1 MGSRQSVR
9 VLLFD
14 ESDRILLVR
23 FWDGDHSWWC
33 TPGGGVEAG
42 ETDET
47 AASREL
53 TEELGSIDLEL
64 GSCIWTRRH
73 VGVFRGQPFDQ
84 TERIYVG
91 HAAAF
96 EPRPSPEAL
105 LEHGPDDIRWWT
117 ADELATSADEFAP
130 RRLPE
135 LVLQLLEVG
144 PPTQPVDVGI

>member
-9 VLLFD
+9 VLLLD
-14 ESDRILLVR
+14 EADRVLLVR

-53 TEELGSIDLEL
+53 AEELGNVDVEL
-64 GSCIWTRRH
+64 GPCIWTRRH

-84 TERIYVG
+84 AERIYLG
-91 HAAAF
+91 HVAAF
-96 EPRPSPEAL
+96 EPRPSPAAL

-117 ADELATSADEFAP
+117 ADELSGADGEFAP

-135 LVLQLLEVG
+135 LVRDLLNTG
-144 PPTQPVDVGI
+144 PPLTPIDVGV